1 MSGSKKDDDQSPPLH
16 LSDPLPYEL
25 GMEAGSAEIARE
37 AAQIAGL
44 HAEVA
49 ELKDRYLRAVA
60 EVENTRK
67 RAEREKV
74 DSAQFAYTKFARD
87 LLNVLD
93 NFSRALAVL
102 KPDQRTALPANV
114 RPIVDGIEAIQ
125 REMLAIFER
134 HGIKRIDAKGQRFDA
149 NLHSAIAEVPSA
161 EHAPGTVI
169 DVAQHGYTIGGRLLR
184 EAMVTIAAAMPAA
197 RAGNGDDTPGPS
209 LDTSA

>member
-1 MSGSKKDDDQSPPLH
+1 MSGSKKDDSSNPPLH

-37 AAQIAGL
+37 AAQIAALQG
-44 HAEVA
+44 EIA
-49 ELKDRYLRAVA
+49 ELKDRYLRSVA
-60 EVENTRK
+60 ETENVRK

-114 RPIVDGIEAIQ
+114 RPIVEGIEAIQ
-125 REMLAIFER
+125 REMLAIFDR
-134 HGIKRIDAKGQRFDA
+134 HGIKRIDAKGQRFDP

-184 EAMVTIAAAMPAA
+184 EAMVTIAAAMPT
-197 RAGNGDDTPGPS
+197 RKTNGDDSPEPT